1 MTSGAQAGDSRF
13 IEVSLVL
20 PGCSHQFQ
28 SHLLAP
34 PGNSIRHPGVL
45 DDENNDAQ
53 DDSWR
58 GCFMVSLLGNK
69 VFPHEGWMWMG

>member
-1 MTSGAQAGDSRF
+1 VASSGVPLSSGAFFMPPGHSFR
-13 IEVSLVL
+13 L
-20 PGCSHQFQ
+20 PGI
-28 SHLLAP
+28 L
-34 PGNSIRHPGVL
+34 G
-45 DDENNDAQ
+45 DEEDGAR